1 MAGCATA
8 EQCSTSMCMLSQTM
22 DGMTGESKS
31 SRAAIGFK
39 RTTNIKFQILKLS
52 VINGP
57 SLPKKERCQF
67 FFLREREK
75 TSSFLEMSHTPYVY
89 HQDGFGSTFGER
101 GLIGE
106 GVC

>member
-22 DGMTGESKS
+22 DGMTSESKS

-57 SLPKKERCQF
+57 SLPKKEMPVF
-67 FFLREREK
+67 
-75 TSSFLEMSHTPYVY
+75 
-89 HQDGFGSTFGER
+89 
-101 GLIGE
+101 
-106 GVC
+106 